1 MEEKRVAIVTGA
13 GKGIGRAIAVAL
25 ACDGI
30 LPVIFDIDPVT
41 GAEAVEEVEASG
53 GKSRFF
59 KVDVSNVANIEAAVN
74 EVEQIYGRIDILV
87 NNAGILSTAWPDNIT
102 EAEWDRVMDIN
113 LKGIIFMIKYT
124 LPAILRSP
132 AGRVIS
138 ISSNAGRGGGIG
150 SGIAY
155 SASKAAILGVMRS
168 LARKYAHSGTTF
180 NVVAPGP
187 TSSDIVKGYTEE
199 EFAKVTASIPVG
211 RFGTPEEIA
220 SAVVYFASEAAG
232 FATGATLDVNGGI
245 YIG

>member
-1 MEEKRVAIVTGA
+1 MIQKRVAIVTGA

-25 ACDGI
+25 AQGGA

-41 GAEAVEEVEASG
+41 GAEAVKAVEAVG
-53 GKSRFF
+53 GESAFF
-59 KVDVSNVANIEAAVN
+59 KVNVADVASIEAAVA
-74 EVEQIYGRIDILV
+74 EVEKAYGRIDVLV

-102 EAEWDRVMDIN
+102 EAEWDKVIDIN
-113 LKGIIFMIKYT
+113 LKGVIFMMKYA

-132 AGRVIS
+132 SGRVVS

-168 LARKYAHSGTTF
+168 LARKYAATGVTF

-187 TSSDIVKGYTEE
+187 TNSDIVKGYTPEE
-199 EFAKVTASIPVG
+199 YAKVAASIPVG

-220 SAVVYFASEAAG
+220 SAVAYLASEAAS
-232 FATGATLDVNGGI
+232 FITGATLDVNGGI